1 MTGELYENQP
11 TLGIPKETA
20 VPLIVLVSVCIAAL
34 TAVLIVLSRQEK

>member
-1 MTGELYENQP
+1 MTADLYDKQP
-11 TLGIPKETA
+11 TLGIPKQTA